1 MVIQTES
8 MKGLNCP
15 YKSITC
21 QEGFCRDCQI
31 YLDYFENVQAEDF
44 VERLDFFL
52 SEFERLLEKK
62 QEIDDKGLMKKFWGE
77 YERLLQKDGR
87 SDKVAGVLEAHKAEQ
102 ERLDAE
108 YKIAKTTTHQQE
120 IKSKQLENDWREC
133 MLELLS

>member
-1 MVIQTES
+1 MRIREKLS
-8 MKGLNCP
+8 EYFKRPKILNVEMG
-15 YKSITC
+15 I
-21 QEGFCRDCQI
+21 
-31 YLDYFENVQAEDF
+31 FENVQAEDF

-62 QEIDDKGLMKKFWGE
+62 QEIDDKGLMKQFWGE
-77 YERLLQKDGR
+77 YERLLEKDGR

-102 ERLDAE
+102 ERLGAE